1 MMALLVPRSIARL
14 PSHVQPPFE
23 VYVSGVP
30 QTEGVDY
37 VHDGDTLVFEGRELR
52 KDEVSGW
59 RWLLGSIGIGTYRQD
74 DSVDVRYTRDGRPAV
89 AEGLH
94 VEVLSD

>member
-1 MMALLVPRSIARL
+1 MALLVPRSVARL

-30 QTEGVDY
+30 QAEGVDY
-37 VHDGDTLVFEGRELR
+37 VVDGRTLVFEGRELR
-52 KDEVSGW
+52 KDDVSGW

-89 AEGLH
+89 AEGLD
-94 VEVLSD
+94 VEVQAD

>member
-1 MMALLVPRSIARL
+1 M
-14 PSHVQPPFE
+14 
-23 VYVSGVP
+23 P

-37 VHDGDTLVFEGRELR
+37 ALAGRDLVFEGRELR

-74 DSVDVRYTRDGRPAV
+74 DSVDVRYTLDGRPMV
-89 AEGLH
+89 AEGLAVV
-94 VEVLSD
+94 VEHD

>member
-1 MMALLVPRSIARL
+1 M
-14 PSHVQPPFE
+14 
-23 VYVSGVP
+23 YVSGVP
-30 QTEGVDY
+30 QAEGVDY
-37 VHDGDTLVFEGRELR
+37 VVDGDALVFEGRELR

-89 AEGLH
+89 AEGLD
-94 VEVLSD
+94 VQVLGD